1 MYSFLI
7 WSAIA
12 VGVLVSI
19 VLVRYIVKSVQSQKL
34 SAQASSPGVAENLL
48 TPNAPSQSSHSLP
61 VEESLLVL
69 VSSLLE
75 GQVEVAEASIR
86 LKVLLDHYD
95 ASLHDDPRFS
105 IFNVLYEAL
114 EHMPTHQA
122 RKQTDKRFLNKLDQ
136 ERLRLE
142 AKHRDNVM
150 NAAQVLKD
158 RLLLA
163 K

>member
-12 VGVLVSI
+12 IGVLVSL

-34 SAQASSPGVAENLL
+34 SAPAGSSGAAENLL
-48 TPNAPSQSSHSLP
+48 APNAPAQSSHSLS

-69 VSSLLE
+69 VSSLLD

-95 ASLHDDPRFS
+95 ASMHDDPRFS

-122 RKQTDKRFLNKLDQ
+122 RKQTDKRFLHKLDQ

-142 AKHRDNVM
+142 AKHRQSVM
-150 NAAQVLKD
+150 RAGQVLKD
-158 RLLLA
+158 LLLA
-163 K
+163 AK